1 MLYNTFLSYA
11 RGNDEQFTCPTRGEM
26 LGTLLS
32 QHQLTDFPY
41 ASSCTPQSTS
51 SENSLGGLASCDLV
65 AGEDIDV
72 ESSGDRWALNKVR
85 NELVYPR
92 IFFVCVAL
100 SVLLTFPKAQ
110 GKDLVGLAIRH
121 KEDLVHE
128 PRLVFKDWE
137 DPIVNGFGS
146 SLTFP
151 GLVLTATTR
160 VNIAFLLLGS
170 SEVSDTNLNSVA
182 SSVNSRK

>member
-1 MLYNTFLSYA
+1 M
-11 RGNDEQFTCPTRGEM
+11 
-26 LGTLLS
+26 
-32 QHQLTDFPY
+32 
-41 ASSCTPQSTS
+41 
-51 SENSLGGLASCDLV
+51 
-65 AGEDIDV
+65 AGENIDV

-110 GKDLVGLAIRH
+110 GKNLVGLAIRH

-137 DPIVNGFGS
+137 DPIVNGFGELS
-146 SLTFP
+146 YLSRLGPDGNDSGEHSVPPLGFVGSVRHKPKLGGVERQLPKIVQGQVLDLELPNTP
-151 GLVLTATTR
+151 GALGKFARKLAQEDINITLGYATGGKRSRKTTVVLA
-160 VNIAFLLLGS
+160 
-170 SEVSDTNLNSVA
+170 VSDLDKGDII
-182 SSVNSRK
+182 R